1 MIIKKYLPLLLF
13 ILCFESTISAQQDTL
28 ITKKGRIYFGTIVN
42 DDSKYIEFQPQNWTS
57 TTKISHDKI
66 GKLISSAGVVLIQNS
81 FKNIEI
87 VNDKKFI
94 YSSMNI
100 EEKAI
105 YDAKKNATRWI
116 AYPILAIP
124 ISGGLATAIFFIF
137 EDIYGAPDDAAL
149 AIATIG
155 GGFLGLI
162 GSYHLFSELEKK
174 NMGNT
179 STENIELYERM
190 YIEEYKKKKLENI
203 FIGSALISLTTVA
216 IIAIINPFGGMGD
229 YDACFDPR
237 CD

>member
-13 ILCFESTISAQQDTL
+13 ILCFESTMADQHDTL
-28 ITKKGRIYFGTIVN
+28 ITKKGRIYFGRIVN

-66 GKLISSAGVVLIQNS
+66 GKLISSDGVVLIQNS
-81 FKNIEI
+81 FKPIER

-94 YSSMNI
+94 YSDMNI

-105 YDAKKNATRWI
+105 YKAEKNATKWLSYPPLALII
-116 AYPILAIP
+116 A
-124 ISGGLATAIFFIF
+124 GGVSTATFFIS
-137 EDIYGAPDDAAL
+137 EDIFRVPDNEAL
-149 AIATIG
+149 AFSMIG

-162 GSYHLFSELEKK
+162 GSYHLLSELDKK
-174 NMGNT
+174 NTENT
-179 STENIELYERM
+179 STENIELYERI
-190 YIEEYKKKKLENI
+190 YIREYKKKKLQNI